1 MVLILLIKLVF
12 LIVLLGRRYATGPE
26 RPANPDKT
34 P

>member
-12 LIVLLGRRYATGPE
+12 LIALLGRRYATGPE